1 MSFCCLALA
10 QGDQE
15 RLARQAEL
23 DAACEAARQRAITL
37 AKAEYVDECVEKGMR
52 PDREACERF
61 YANYGERAGNRPPLF
76 YDLDECVAATEF
88 RNSYRSGN

>member
-1 MSFCCLALA
+1 
-10 QGDQE
+10 
-15 RLARQAEL
+15 
-23 DAACEAARQRAITL
+23 
-37 AKAEYVDECVEKGMR
+37 MR